1 MLTKFAAALVA
12 TSLIAS
18 SAFATQSSG
27 NSGSMPAAHTSQ
39 TENPSK
45 SATRHKAVNV
55 AKHRSTHVHKHFAS
69 GKNHGKS
76 RMERHGGI
84 RRWQKHIRLASPK
97 RRSTLKEQDPIAC
110 DPE

>member
-76 RMERHGGI
+76 RMERHARHTTLAKTHQAGVAKTA
-84 RRWQKHIRLASPK
+84 KHA
-97 RRSTLKEQDPIAC
+97 
-110 DPE
+110 